1 MTVIAIIFLALV
13 IFAVVAAVTADADA
27 VSVDIFGRNIDTT
40 VIEIFLAGVLTG
52 LLALASIV
60 LLRMAVRRSWLRRQ
74 EVRELRRQA
83 QRTPAPDT
91 APESRIVDPDDDDAY
106 IRRNRSEPETT
117 VTDQTE
123 LSPERRRQ

>member
-1 MTVIAIIFLALV
+1 MTVIALIFLALV

-27 VSVDIFGRNIDTT
+27 VSVDIFGTNIDTT

-60 LLRMAVRRSWLRRQ
+60 LLRIAMRRSWQRRQ

-83 QRTPAPDT
+83 QRTPTPDT
-91 APESRIVDPDDDDAY
+91 APESRIVDPDEDDAY
-106 IRRNRSEPETT
+106 IRRDRSEPETE
-117 VTDQTE
+117 VTDRAE
-123 LSPERRRQ
+123 LSPERRRE

>member
-1 MTVIAIIFLALV
+1 MIVIALIFLALV
-13 IFAVVAAVTADADA
+13 IVAVVAAVTADAEA
-27 VSVDIFGRNIDTT
+27 VSVDIFGTNLDTT

-60 LLRMAVRRSWLRRQ
+60 ILRIAMRRSWQRRQ

-91 APESRIVDPDDDDAY
+91 TPESRIVDPDEDDAY
-106 IRRNRSEPETT
+106 IRRDRSEPETT
-117 VTDQTE
+117 VTDRAEQ
-123 LSPERRRQ
+123 SPEHRRQ

>member
-1 MTVIAIIFLALV
+1 MTVIALILLALV
-13 IFAVVAAVTADADA
+13 IFAVVAAVSADAEA
-27 VSVDIFGRNIDTT
+27 VSVDIFGTNLDTT

-60 LLRMAVRRSWLRRQ
+60 ILRIAMRRSWLRRK

-91 APESRIVDPDDDDAY
+91 APESRIVDPDEDDAY
-106 IRRNRSEPETT
+106 IRRDRSEPETT
-117 VTDQTE
+117 VTDGAEQ
-123 LSPERRRQ
+123 SPERRRQ